1 VLGPAAARAGGVPTA
16 ALGLVLHFLIAF
28 IIVTIYFIAS
38 RYMRVLTQRALL
50 CGMAYGVVAYFV
62 MTYVVVPASNAPSG
76 GPFVWPVFVNGML
89 IHALGVGLPAA
100 LVAARARR
108 PR

>member
-16 ALGLVLHFLIAF
+16 ALGLVLHFLIA

-38 RYMRVLTQRALL
+38 RYMRVLTQRALR
-50 CGMAYGVVAYFV
+50 CVVAYFV

-89 IHALGVGLPAA
+89 IHAFGVGLPAA

-108 PR
+108 SR